1 MQTKTIM
8 HQTKTTYSVVAD
20 SGEGPE
26 GPRPPPPLF
35 LDETEEKILFD
46 TAPPYLRVWM
56 TTPPPP
62 PPSLSEGLDL
72 LLQCRLVSYSWE
84 NFVESLA

>member
-1 MQTKTIM
+1 M

-26 GPRPPPPLF
+26 GPRPPPTPPLF

-46 TAPPYLRVWM
+46 TAPPYLRV
-56 TTPPPP
+56 
-62 PPSLSEGLDL
+62 
-72 LLQCRLVSYSWE
+72 
-84 NFVESLA
+84 